1 MSRVPS
7 SKRKPS
13 EVEFITNAE
22 KIHELVIKSIYHD
35 FGVKTDSQNKMWLIA
50 SNKNVLKTYADRLIS
65 CIYAA
70 NSIYPSC
77 REEVIERKLQWDK
90 ALGYCQTIETQYK
103 LMKRELDIHLG
114 LEGVLSYDTCYN
126 QYKSWRQSIIKS
138 YNACYTTINA
148 LDTEFKEIF
157 GREFEL

>member
-114 LEGVLSYDTCYN
+114 LADELLRLLEHEKNLLRG
-126 QYKSWRQSIIKS
+126 IKRS
-138 YNACYTTINA
+138 
-148 LDTEFKEIF
+148 DTERYKQIQ
-157 GREFEL
+157 

>member
-13 EVEFITNAE
+13 QVEFITSAE

-35 FGVKTDSQNKMWLIA
+35 FGVKTDSKNKQWLIA
-50 SNKNVLKTYADRLIS
+50 SNKNAIKIYADRLIS

-77 REEVIERKLQWDK
+77 REEVVERKIMWDR
-90 ALGYCQTIETQYK
+90 ALGCCQTIETQYK

-114 LEGVLSYDTCYN
+114 LADELLRLLEHEKNLLRG
-126 QYKSWRQSIIKS
+126 IKRS
-138 YNACYTTINA
+138 
-148 LDTEFKEIF
+148 DTERYKQIQ
-157 GREFEL
+157 

>member
-35 FGVKTDSQNKMWLIA
+35 FGVKTDSQNKLWLINN
-50 SNKNVLKTYADRLIS
+50 NKNLLKACADHLVNY
-65 CIYAA
+65 IYGA
-70 NSIYPSC
+70 NSIYPAC
-77 REEVIERKLQWDK
+77 KDEVIERRLMWDK
-90 ALGYCQTIETQYK
+90 ALGYCQIIETQYK
-103 LMKRELDIHLG
+103 LMKRELDIHIG
-114 LEGVLSYDTCYN
+114 LVEEIL
-126 QYKSWRQSIIKS
+126 RL
-138 YNACYTTINA
+138 
-148 LDTEFKEIF
+148 LDNEFKEIF

>member
-35 FGVKTDSQNKMWLIA
+35 FGVKTDSQNKQWLIA
-50 SNKNVLKTYADRLIS
+50 SNKNVIKSYADRLIS
-65 CIYAA
+65 CIYSA
-70 NSIYPSC
+70 NSIYPAC
-77 REEVIERKLQWDK
+77 REEVIERKLMWDR
-90 ALGYCQTIETQYK
+90 ALGCCQTIETQYK

-114 LEGVLSYDTCYN
+114 LADELMLVIQQLKHSMTSTKKFTERSLSYDTG
-126 QYKSWRQSIIKS
+126 R
-138 YNACYTTINA
+138 IN
-148 LDTEFKEIF
+148 
-157 GREFEL
+157 

>member
-35 FGVKTDSQNKMWLIA
+35 FGVKTDSQNKQWLIA

-70 NSIYPSC
+70 NSVYPAC
-77 REEVIERKLQWDK
+77 REEVIERKLQWDR

-103 LMKRELDIHLG
+103 LMKRELDIHVGFADELLRL
-114 LEGVLSYDTCYN
+114 LEHEKNLLRGIKRSDTDR
-126 QYKSWRQSIIKS
+126 YKQIQ
-138 YNACYTTINA
+138 
-148 LDTEFKEIF
+148 
-157 GREFEL
+157 

>member
-50 SNKNVLKTYADRLIS
+50 SNKNVIKTYADRLIS

-70 NSIYPSC
+70 NSIYPAC
-77 REEVIERKLQWDK
+77 REEVIERKLQWDR

-103 LMKRELDIHLG
+103 LMKRELDIHIG
-114 LEGVLSYDTCYN
+114 LADELLRLLEHEKNLLRG
-126 QYKSWRQSIIKS
+126 IKRS
-138 YNACYTTINA
+138 
-148 LDTEFKEIF
+148 DTERYKHIQ
-157 GREFEL
+157 

>member
-22 KIHELVIKSIYHD
+22 KIHELVISSIYHD
-35 FGVKTDSQNKMWLIA
+35 FGVKTDSQNKLWLIV
-50 SNKNVLKTYADRLIS
+50 SNKNVLKTYADRLMC

-70 NSIYPSC
+70 NSIFPSC

-103 LMKRELDIHLG
+103 LMKRELDIHVG
-114 LEGVLSYDTCYN
+114 LAEELLRLLEHEKNLLRG
-126 QYKSWRQSIIKS
+126 IKRS
-138 YNACYTTINA
+138 
-148 LDTEFKEIF
+148 DTERYKNIQ
-157 GREFEL
+157 

>member
-50 SNKNVLKTYADRLIS
+50 SNKNVLKSYADRLIS

-70 NSIYPSC
+70 NSIYPTC

-103 LMKRELDIHLG
+103 LMKRELDIHVG
-114 LEGVLSYDTCYN
+114 LAEELLRLIEHE
-126 QYKSWRQSIIKS
+126 KSLLRGIKRS
-138 YNACYTTINA
+138 
-148 LDTEFKEIF
+148 DTERYKNIQ
-157 GREFEL
+157 

>member
-22 KIHELVIKSIYHD
+22 KIHENVIRSIYHD
-35 FGVKTDSQNKMWLIA
+35 FGVKTDSQNKLWLIA

-77 REEVIERKLQWDK
+77 
-90 ALGYCQTIETQYK
+90 
-103 LMKRELDIHLG
+103 
-114 LEGVLSYDTCYN
+114 LSDT
-126 QYKSWRQSIIKS
+126 
-138 YNACYTTINA
+138 
-148 LDTEFKEIF
+148 
-157 GREFEL
+157 

>member
-22 KIHELVIKSIYHD
+22 KIHELVIKSIYHN
-35 FGVKTDSQNKMWLIA
+35 FGVKTDSQNKQWLIA
-50 SNKNVLKTYADRLIS
+50 SNKNAIKIYVDRLIS

-77 REEVIERKLQWDK
+77 REEVVERKIMWDR
-90 ALGYCQTIETQYK
+90 ALGCCQTIETQYK

-114 LEGVLSYDTCYN
+114 LAEDLLRLLEHEKNLLRG
-126 QYKSWRQSIIKS
+126 IKRS
-138 YNACYTTINA
+138 
-148 LDTEFKEIF
+148 DTERYKQFNNK
-157 GREFEL
+157 

>member
-13 EVEFITNAE
+13 EVEFIANAE

-50 SNKNVLKTYADRLIS
+50 SNKNVIKSYADRLIS
-65 CIYAA
+65 CIYSA
-70 NSIYPSC
+70 NSIYPAC
-77 REEVIERKLQWDK
+77 REEVIERKL
-90 ALGYCQTIETQYK
+90 I
-103 LMKRELDIHLG
+103 
-114 LEGVLSYDTCYN
+114 SYDTCYN
-126 QYKSWRQSIIKS
+126 QYKSWRRSILKS

-148 LDTEFKEIF
+148 LDNEFKEIF

>member
-22 KIHELVIKSIYHD
+22 KIHELVIQSIYHD
-35 FGVKTDSQNKMWLIA
+35 FGVKTDSQNKQWLIA
-50 SNKNVLKTYADRLIS
+50 SNKNVIKSYADRLIS
-65 CIYAA
+65 CIYSA

-77 REEVIERKLQWDK
+77 REEVIERKLMWDR
-90 ALGYCQTIETQYK
+90 ALGCCQTIETQYK

-114 LEGVLSYDTCYN
+114 LADELLRLLEHEKNLLRG
-126 QYKSWRQSIIKS
+126 IKRS
-138 YNACYTTINA
+138 
-148 LDTEFKEIF
+148 DTERYKQIQ
-157 GREFEL
+157 

>member
-103 LMKRELDIHLG
+103 LMKRELDIHVG
-114 LEGVLSYDTCYN
+114 LADELLRLLEHEKNLLRG
-126 QYKSWRQSIIKS
+126 IKRS
-138 YNACYTTINA
+138 
-148 LDTEFKEIF
+148 DTERYKQIQ
-157 GREFEL
+157 

>member
-13 EVEFITNAE
+13 GVEFITNAE
-22 KIHELVIKSIYHD
+22 KIHELVIKSIYHN
-35 FGVKTDSQNKMWLIA
+35 FGVKTDSQNKQWLIA
-50 SNKNVLKTYADRLIS
+50 SNKNAIKIYVDRLIS

-77 REEVIERKLQWDK
+77 REEVVERKIMWDR
-90 ALGYCQTIETQYK
+90 ALGCCQTIETQYK

-114 LEGVLSYDTCYN
+114 LADELLRLLEHEKNLLRG
-126 QYKSWRQSIIKS
+126 IKRS
-138 YNACYTTINA
+138 
-148 LDTEFKEIF
+148 DTERYKNIQ
-157 GREFEL
+157 

>member
-22 KIHELVIKSIYHD
+22 KIHELVIRSIYHD

-70 NSIYPSC
+70 NSIYPAC
-77 REEVIERKLQWDK
+77 REEVIERKLQWDR

-103 LMKRELDIHLG
+103 LMKRELDIHVG
-114 LEGVLSYDTCYN
+114 LADELLRLLEHEKNLLRG
-126 QYKSWRQSIIKS
+126 IKRS
-138 YNACYTTINA
+138 
-148 LDTEFKEIF
+148 DTERYKQIQ
-157 GREFEL
+157 

>member
-35 FGVKTDSQNKMWLIA
+35 FGVKTDSQNKLWLINN
-50 SNKNVLKTYADRLIS
+50 NKNLLKACADHLVNY
-65 CIYAA
+65 IYGA
-70 NSIYPSC
+70 NSIYPAC
-77 REEVIERKLQWDK
+77 KDEVIERRLMWDK
-90 ALGYCQTIETQYK
+90 ALGYCQIIETQYK

-114 LEGVLSYDTCYN
+114 LAEEILRLLEHEKNLLRGVKRSDTDR
-126 QYKSWRQSIIKS
+126 YKNIQ
-138 YNACYTTINA
+138 
-148 LDTEFKEIF
+148 
-157 GREFEL
+157 

>member
-70 NSIYPSC
+70 NSIYPAC
-77 REEVIERKLQWDK
+77 REEVIERKLQWNK

-103 LMKRELDIHLG
+103 LMKRELDIHVG
-114 LEGVLSYDTCYN
+114 LAEELLRLLEHEKNLLRG
-126 QYKSWRQSIIKS
+126 IKRS
-138 YNACYTTINA
+138 
-148 LDTEFKEIF
+148 DTERYKNIQ
-157 GREFEL
+157 